1 MGKNILPFHTIKE
14 INDESH
20 CLIADE
26 GELKM
31 FLKFHHDLGT
41 VIYFDDVPDFIII
54 NPNWFVKALRC
65 IVSAIDFISENLQLN
80 WKDYEETGCIGIKM
94 IQTIFQQKDPELAHN
109 QEHIM
114 HLLEKYDIDKISK
127 LTDES
132 MNLIRIQKISTELMC
147 DILYELL
154 LHDNYIGLKPRD
166 ESDITD
172 LYSKIK
178 GQNLRVPSKGLG
190 GQRLP
195 NESIQTNWRRC
206 RENTVD
212 QK

>member
-1 MGKNILPFHTIKE
+1 MMQKSKYQEDLNNVVQRDEKRGHFRKHFFLPNTDVQNYSKEIPSIRKYIYDISTQQDNLGVELPLKWIPLENELIKHREVGKNILSFQSIKG
-14 INDESH
+14 ISDESYF
-20 CLIADE
+20 LIEDE
-26 GELKM
+26 DEFKM

-41 VIYFDDVPDFIII
+41 
-54 NPNWFVKALRC
+54 
-65 IVSAIDFISENLQLN
+65 
-80 WKDYEETGCIGIKM
+80 
-94 IQTIFQQKDPELAHN
+94 
-109 QEHIM
+109 
-114 HLLEKYDIDKISK
+114 DKISK

-154 LHDNYIGLKPRD
+154 LHDNYVGLKPRD